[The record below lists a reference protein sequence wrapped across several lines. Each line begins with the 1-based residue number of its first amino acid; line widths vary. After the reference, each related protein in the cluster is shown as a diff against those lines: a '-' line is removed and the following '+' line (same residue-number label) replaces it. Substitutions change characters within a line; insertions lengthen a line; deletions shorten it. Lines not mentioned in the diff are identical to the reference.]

1 MNIPPPLTPEEE
13 ERGVQFAAEM
23 DTVIEMIVTAVSET
37 PELRERDLKMMIS
50 CFLSMAT
57 QWAQSMGMP
66 QEYWETL
73 CKTMYEQYSKAKEEQ
88 QTH

>member
-57 QWAQSMGMP
+57 QWAQTMGRA
-66 QEYWETL
+66 QEHWETL
-73 CKTMYEQYSKAKEEQ
+73 CTTMYEQHFKAIQEQ
-88 QTH
+88 HTH